1 MTRIIGIYNADG
13 SILGE
18 LKFAVNKVT
27 GKSNCGLCELTHG
40 WNPLGKSSWKRA
52 SSSSHVEI
60 ELLHRNELTREQ
72 SETAGDLPAIIV
84 GKAGEWKKIMSAD
97 DIFSFSGNA
106 SGFLTQIEILM
117 GEA

>member
-27 GKSNCGLCELTHG
+27 GKSNCGLCDLTHG

-60 ELLHRNELTREQ
+60 ELLHRNELTTEQ

-84 GKAGEWKKIMSAD
+84 EKVGEWKKIMSAD

-106 SGFLTQIEILM
+106 SGFLTQIETLVD
-117 GEA
+117 EA